1 MIRTLIWQLAVGDPA
16 QLSLKAPRGNGPTA
30 AGRRRLRGRMTVMEL
45 KRQREAAQ
53 EQAKFNQWGDEA
65 FPETG
70 GWR

>member
-1 MIRTLIWQLAVGDPA
+1 
-16 QLSLKAPRGNGPTA
+16 
-30 AGRRRLRGRMTVMEL
+30 MTVMEL